1 MKERVQAV
9 AQFQVSNLTGEGV
22 GEVLDFLINLS
33 HGKGKSTIGGIARKL
48 MFHSTEKLKI
58 GKQNKREGGGE
69 KEGKKKDKEQGK
81 IKEKEEQKVHPEK
94 EKEKENTEVPQPEK
108 EEETNKEKE
117 NATVK
122 DEGEKI
128 EEHKEESQ
136 EVKEE
141 DADKIKEKEDNKAQP
156 SEQTDKEEKQT
167 LPPGK
172 EDETKNKEKE
182 HNSKKE
188 KEDKKKEKED
198 KNQKEKE
205 LKKKE
210 REEKKKEKEE
220 QKRVREEKL
229 RAEREAKKNRQEK
242 EEKKGFGHLL
252 SPRGK
257 KPNPPVPAV
266 AAVTPSPSSGG
277 GGDLAEPVIGGANE
291 HAVAGPDKGSQG
303 SEASSVAQ
311 PVSSAAAAGGS
322 SPPPQEKKGGMKI
335 PISGLKEFWDKST
348 TKLEGLGKKS
358 KKPAAEEKGA
368 KEAPAE
374 VKHQDEA
381 KKAEAEEPKTEGGAQ
396 TEGTTVV
403 GTATGA
409 ATGDTVK
416 PDEAPRD
423 SGGDAGEKEQHPVH
437 DHQPSETHQQQ
448 DEGEEGEPKWATYMG
463 EKRAEPANVPPLDPK
478 EESARPSVMLGNK
491 KGADQSAEHSPAEPV
506 GSDGEGHSD
515 ADNSDIEVTPELVEG
530 QPSPKPPQGIYIFF
544 VVICFI
550 SLS

>member
-141 DADKIKEKEDNKAQP
+141 DADKIKEKEENKAQP
-156 SEQTDKEEKQT
+156 SEQADKEEKQT

-182 HNSKKE
+182 KENNSKKEKEDKNKE

-515 ADNSDIEVTPELVEG
+515 ADNSDIEVTPEG
-530 QPSPKPPQGIYIFF
+530 QPSPKPPQGI
-544 VVICFI
+544 
-550 SLS
+550 